1 MKDIIK
7 TITITPIE
15 STPEIDRLK
24 EIRNGYYNK
33 INEIQKEIDNK
44 ILELHKVPDFL
55 NKWVKFEKSDTV
67 YIGLVRDIFRLVDG
81 FKLKFHTLYSER
93 NGFTALS
100 DNRESDFGISFYW
113 DEIVIIGEISQEKA
127 INLIYSNLNTILK
140 KYEVTKTE

>member
-1 MKDIIK
+1 MNDFIK
-7 TITITPIE
+7 TFTVKERET
-15 STPEIDRLK
+15 TPEIDKLK
-24 EIRNGYYNK
+24 SLRKEYYDK
-33 INEIQKEIDNK
+33 ISELENEIDKK
-44 ILELHKVPDFL
+44 YYELYEVPDFS

-100 DNRESDFGISFYW
+100 DNRGIDFGISFYW
-113 DEIVIIGEISQEKA
+113 DETVMIVEISQEKA